1 MDDIGFDA
9 ARPQPTRQPESIPAS
24 LEGNGDAFDL
34 APGLDRLV
42 APAQQQFQKGVFVDF
57 ELL

>member
-1 MDDIGFDA
+1 MDDIRFDA
-9 ARPQPTRQPESIPAS
+9 ARPQPARQPESIPAS

-34 APGLDRLV
+34 VPRLDRFI
-42 APAQQQFQKGVFVDF
+42 APAQQQFQKGVFVGF